1 MNKILIKL
9 YVPAV
14 NQTFDVFVPVDLAV
28 RELIKVLVNGVN
40 YMRDGTYISSQKETL
55 SFRKNEG
62 LLNPSLT
69 LADYGVQNGAELVL
83 I

>member
-14 NQTFDVFVPVDLAV
+14 NQTFDVFVPVDLAI

-40 YMRDGTYISSQKETL
+40 DMRDGT
-55 SFRKNEG
+55 
-62 LLNPSLT
+62 
-69 LADYGVQNGAELVL
+69 
-83 I
+83 

>member
-28 RELIKVLVNGVN
+28 RELIN
-40 YMRDGTYISSQKETL
+40 DGTKQTNRGPIVSLWAPMGVHREAETDAEAEKEEDEETEKISL
-55 SFRKNEG
+55 
-62 LLNPSLT
+62 
-69 LADYGVQNGAELVL
+69 
-83 I
+83 